1 MLAGGGIKGGHV
13 FGASDKIGSRP
24 SSNPVTP
31 ADIVATIYHCL
42 GVPKDLE
49 LRDNLD
55 RPFTLVPWGDVI
67 GDVLR

>member
-1 MLAGGGIKGGHV
+1 
-13 FGASDKIGSRP
+13 
-24 SSNPVTP
+24 
-31 ADIVATIYHCL
+31 VATIYHCL

-67 GDVLR
+67 GDVLRGGA